1 MKWEDLL
8 GLLGGEAVFH
18 SSVLFTGQESA
29 ASVRRQLARWVISG
43 RILRLRRSF
52 YALAS
57 PYRAAAVSPFSVA
70 NRLKPASYVSLQSAL
85 AHYGLIPEYVPV
97 VTCVT
102 TGRPETLQTPLG
114 TFSYRHVNRRLFFG
128 YRAAD
133 LGGGSSVF
141 LAVPEKAIL
150 DLVHLTPRGDSP
162 AYLGELRL
170 QNLDKLDPKQLVEFA
185 RRSGSAK
192 LKRAGQRLARL
203 AGREPVR

>member
-1 MKWEDLL
+1 MKWEALL
-8 GLLGGEAVFH
+8 GVLGGEAVIH
-18 SSVLFTGQESA
+18 SSILLSGREPA
-29 ASVRRQLARWVISG
+29 ASVRRQLARWVASG
-43 RILRLRRSF
+43 RLLRLRRSF

-57 PYRAAAVSPFSVA
+57 PYRTAAVHPFSVA

-85 AHYGLIPEYVPV
+85 GHYGLIPEHVPV

-114 TFSYRHVNRRLFFG
+114 TFSYRHVSRRLFFG

-133 LGGGSSVF
+133 LGGGVSAF
-141 LAVPEKAIL
+141 LAAPEKAIL
-150 DLVHLTPRGDSP
+150 DLVHLSPRGDSP

-170 QNLDKLDPKQLVEFA
+170 QNLDMLDPRQLVEFA

-192 LKRAGQRLARL
+192 LKRAGQRLAEL
-203 AGREPVR
+203 VGREPG